1 VPGNTSGLRVL
12 VVDDLSEM
20 RAIIHRALSDRGYVV
35 DVAATIEQARAMS
48 PGGYDAVLVDAHLGR
63 ERGTDLVEALLAE
76 DPGIARRCLLMTG
89 GTTGALPGGIAYL
102 AKPFQLGELID
113 AVGALHQPRPAPA
126 RQRPAAS
133 SATTGAHPAPAM
145 PPGAPAA
152 ATPLPG
158 AQQPAAPLPGAQQPA
173 APLPGAQRQAGGGP
187 HAWQLLGITRR
198 LRARERHELVD
209 FLHDGPIQELTAVT
223 LELQMTCRSLPD
235 ASRFDAVLQRLDAA
249 AGSLRWLA
257 DGQWP
262 FLAPETQLAAALRQR
277 TAWLLAAPVTVSA
290 EAQAAGLTA
299 MEVPIVIDVVEL
311 MLLGMV
317 TADPPALAHVTVR
330 AETRLIQI
338 DLILMSAAGDNRAIG
353 DPQQAR
359 AALDSLASALG
370 TDADA
375 RLRGHTWR
383 AQITLPREVA
393 LVPGR
398 SGQARE

>member
-1 VPGNTSGLRVL
+1 VPGNSGGLRVL

-20 RAIIHRALSDRGYVV
+20 RAIIDRALSDRGYLV
-35 DVAATIEQARAMS
+35 DVAATIEEARRMK
-48 PGGYDAVLVDAHLGR
+48 PGGYDAVLVDAHLGP

-89 GTTGALPGGIAYL
+89 GTTGELPDGIAHL

-113 AVGALHQPRPAPA
+113 AVGALHRRSPAPA
-126 RQRPAAS
+126 RQRPAAV
-133 SATTGAHPAPAM
+133 AADTGMHPAAAV
-145 PPGAPAA
+145 PPGAP
-152 ATPLPG
+152 
-158 AQQPAAPLPGAQQPA
+158 PAAVP
-173 APLPGAQRQAGGGP
+173 PGAQRQAGGGP
-187 HAWQLLGITRR
+187 QAWQLLGLTRR
-198 LRARERHELVD
+198 LRERERHELVD

-223 LELQMTCRSLPD
+223 LELQMTCRSMPD
-235 ASRFDAVLQRLDAA
+235 ASRFDAVLQRLAAA
-249 AGSLRWLA
+249 AGSLRWLV

-262 FLAPETQLAAALRQR
+262 FLAPETQLAAALQQR

-290 EAQAAGLTA
+290 EAQEAGLTT
-299 MEVPIVIDVVEL
+299 MEVPVVTDVVEL

-317 TADPPALAHVTVR
+317 TSDPPALAHVAVL
-330 AETRLIQI
+330 AEARQIRI
-338 DLILMSAAGDNRAIG
+338 DLTLVPAAGDSRAVG
-353 DPQQAR
+353 DPQLAR

-375 RLRGHTWR
+375 GLRGPTWR
-383 AQITLPREVA
+383 AQITLPRELA